1 MAISSVT
8 SKGQTTIPIKIR
20 EHLHLKPGDKV
31 DFVIE
36 DNGKVMLEPSTLD
49 ITELEGI
56 LHRPGRKAVS
66 IEGLED
72 AVRKRF
78 KGKKAS

>member
-1 MAISSVT
+1 MTISLVA
-8 SKGQTTIPIKIR
+8 SKGQTTIPKKIR

-36 DNGKVMLEPSTLD
+36 DNGRVLLEPSTLD
-49 ITELEGI
+49 IKDLEGL

-66 IEGLED
+66 IEEMKD
-72 AVRKRF
+72 AIRKRF

>member
-1 MAISSVT
+1 MTISLVT
-8 SKGQTTIPIKIR
+8 SKGQTTIPRKIR

-36 DNGKVMLEPSTLD
+36 DNGRVLLEPATLD
-49 ITELEGI
+49 IKELEGI
-56 LHRPGRKAVS
+56 LHRPGRKTVS
-66 IEGLED
+66 TEEMKD

-78 KGKKAS
+78 KEKKMS

>member
-1 MAISSVT
+1 MAISLVT
-8 SKGQTTIPIKIR
+8 SKGQTTIPKKIR

-36 DNGKVMLEPSTLD
+36 DNGRVLLEPSTLD
-49 ITELEGI
+49 IKELEGM

-66 IEGLED
+66 TGEMKEAI
-72 AVRKRF
+72 RRRF
-78 KGKKAS
+78 KGKRAS

>member
-1 MAISSVT
+1 MAISLVT
-8 SKGQTTIPIKIR
+8 SKGQTTIPKKIR

-36 DNGKVMLEPSTLD
+36 DNGRVLLEPSTLD
-49 ITELEGI
+49 IRELKGI
-56 LHRPGRKAVS
+56 LHRPGMKAVS
-66 IEGLED
+66 TGEMKD
-72 AVRKRF
+72 AIRKRF